1 MLLSQGLNVK
11 NVHGA
16 RATESTSGGRST
28 SSATTP
34 TATSATTAGRA
45 RIARP
50 TPRTTTPM
58 ADGNPRATV
67 LIIMGDLT
75 WSDQRVTAS
84 AHCKRIASNRA
95 VSHPGGTHMAE
106 VNRRDFL
113 AGLGVG
119 MGAALTAVP
128 GILPAVGIAHAQ
140 STPKGNIPDTPFKI
154 GHMTFFTGPAAVLG
168 EPMFKG
174 QQLATEEINAAGGL
188 LGKRKI
194 ELLKADENAGT
205 DANVK
210 ELRRLKLSEKIDF
223 FCGITSSGNTPAL
236 GPVAEELKVLTMF
249 VDGCTDF
256 LFDKAVPNPHYV
268 FRTTN
273 IQSAD
278 GVTTALAI
286 VQTWPKSKRIA
297 HIHPDYS
304 YGRNAFDHVKIV
316 MKKMMPAA
324 EIVSE
329 GWPKLGTTDFSSH
342 ITKAL
347 ASKPDLIVSSVWG
360 GDYVALYKQ
369 ALRYGM
375 FQKAKFATTLA
386 LGVAPHALGKDHPEG
401 VIAGVHS
408 NYHFTYPAGDKWPY
422 NKTFVERYHKRFNE
436 YPNFQAEGAYTTTF
450 MLKAAIEKA
459 NRLVCGWSEDDAII
473 AMLEGMM
480 IAGPAG
486 YVYIRPDNHQGYK
499 DAVTGFSKNVAEY
512 PFPILD
518 PDRIITIPI
527 RNITAPPG
535 WPKGEPTST
544 YTWID
549 KTWPKV
555 AMAAAEP
562 AKSSTPRPV
571 TPAPAKK

>member
-1 MLLSQGLNVK
+1 M
-11 NVHGA
+11 
-16 RATESTSGGRST
+16 
-28 SSATTP
+28 
-34 TATSATTAGRA
+34 
-45 RIARP
+45 
-50 TPRTTTPM
+50 
-58 ADGNPRATV
+58 
-67 LIIMGDLT
+67 
-75 WSDQRVTAS
+75 
-84 AHCKRIASNRA
+84 
-95 VSHPGGTHMAE
+95 
-106 VNRRDFL
+106 
-113 AGLGVG
+113 
-119 MGAALTAVP
+119 
-128 GILPAVGIAHAQ
+128 
-140 STPKGNIPDTPFKI
+140 KGNIPDTPYKI

-174 QQLATEEINAAGGL
+174 QQLAAEEINAAGGL

-278 GVTTALAI
+278 GITTALAI
-286 VQTWPKSKRIA
+286 VQTWPKAKRIA

-304 YGRNAFDHVKIV
+304 YGRNAFDHIKIV
-316 MKKMMPAA
+316 MKKMMPQA

-342 ITKAL
+342 ITKAIS
-347 ASKPDLIVSSVWG
+347 SKPDLVVSSVWG

-408 NYHFTYPAGDKWPY
+408 NYHFTYPGGDKWPLQQD
-422 NKTFVERYHKRFNE
+422 VRREVPPEVQRVPELPGRGRVHHDLH
-436 YPNFQAEGAYTTTF
+436 AEG
-450 MLKAAIEKA
+450 
-459 NRLVCGWSEDDAII
+459 RHR
-473 AMLEGMM
+473 EGQ
-480 IAGPAG
+480 PAG
-486 YVYIRPDNHQGYK
+486 RRMAGRRRHHRHARRHDAGRPGGLRVHPSRQ
-499 DAVTGFSKNVAEY
+499 
-512 PFPILD
+512 
-518 PDRIITIPI
+518 
-527 RNITAPPG
+527 PPG
-535 WPKGEPTST
+535 LQGRDDRLQQEH
-544 YTWID
+544 
-549 KTWPKV
+549 
-555 AMAAAEP
+555 
-562 AKSSTPRPV
+562 RPV
-571 TPAPAKK
+571 PVPDPGSGAHHHDPHPLDHRTSRLAEGRADLDVHLDRQDLADGQGLNSRFVRGSGVTARPPSSLS